1 MNKSSRIIIS
11 GIIALAICYFADLIF
26 MAIKYDYHVELANP
40 KPYLWLLKDSARKD
54 IDPYFV
60 AGCIRERDV
69 LYRYIYKDK
78 YHIVI
83 WEFKDLSSTN
93 LKDIAINQ
101 NVDLEN
107 ISFNPGILLDK
118 KANPEYSVKYGPL
131 FEYGMDVNLDKDSK
145 IDKSFETPNYKG
157 FCGSINKM
165 SFSNEKGKHLVLVNY
180 VEVIKSVLFL
190 LYKSKRSLYVIII
203 QSDKP
208 IDEKM
213 INILNL
219 G

>member
-1 MNKSSRIIIS
+1 IIS

-69 LYRYIYKDK
+69 LYRYIYKYK

-107 ISFNPGILLDK
+107 ISFSPGILLDK

-145 IDKSFETPNYKG
+145 IDKSFETSNYKG
-157 FCGSINKM
+157 FYGTINKM
-165 SFSNEKGKHLVLVNY
+165 SFSNEKRKHLILVNFI
-180 VEVIKSVLFL
+180 EGMNPALFI
-190 LYKSKRSLYVIII
+190 LYKNRGSLYMIMIH
-203 QSDKP
+203 SDKP
-208 IDEKM
+208 FDEKI